1 MAGPATSGKRLTFNN
16 MQGTFL
22 PLPITMGLEPGE
34 DVELRLE
41 LQMMAG
47 MGGPHLFRLPVLIEG
62 EQQPLE
68 LYVQGNFR

>member
-16 MQGTFL
+16 MEGTFL
-22 PLPITMGLEPGE
+22 SLPITIGLGSGE
-34 DVELRLE
+34 EVELRLE

-47 MGGPHLFRLPVLIEG
+47 MDGPHLFRLPVLIEG

-68 LYVQGNFR
+68 LYVQGLFR

>member
-16 MQGTFL
+16 MGGAL
-22 PLPITMGLEPGE
+22 LSLPISIGLGPGE
-34 DVELRLE
+34 EVELRLE

-47 MGGPHLFRLPVLIEG
+47 MDGPHLFRLPVLIEG

-68 LYVQGNFR
+68 LYVQGLFR